1 MKIKAAV
8 VYEKGGPFQIKEV
21 ELDPPKRDEV
31 LVKVTACGVC
41 HTDEGVRQQQ
51 LPTPLPAVLGHEGCG
66 IVEALGPGVTG
77 FKKGDRV
84 GFSYGYCGVCE
95 ACRTGQPYGCERNV
109 ELNFSGARYD
119 GTTRLHDEGGD
130 LASFFGQSAFA
141 THAVVHVHNLI
152 LVPEDVELALVG
164 PLGCGLQTGSGAV
177 LNCLRPEPATSIV
190 VTGCGSVGLSAVM
203 AAKIAGCATIIA
215 CDVVDSRLEMAAE
228 LGATHTVNSRKVPDV
243 VGEVKKITRTGAH
256 YAVDCTGIGACV
268 RQSLNCTRSLGT
280 CAVVGAT
287 ADMTINVEEELMGV
301 CRKLVGVVEGYSVP
315 QVYIP
320 KLMEYYRKGLF
331 PFDKFV
337 KYYDFE
343 DINQAFE
350 DAHRG
355 GVIKAILKMD
365 N

>member
-8 VYEKGGPFQIKEV
+8 VFEKGGPFQIKEV
-21 ELDPPKRDEV
+21 ELDPPKTNEV

-41 HTDEGVRQQQ
+41 HTDDGVRQQK

-66 IVEALGPGVTG
+66 VVEAAGPGVTA

-109 ELNFSGARYD
+109 ELNFSGVHFD
-119 GTTRLHDEGGD
+119 GTTRLHYEGRD
-130 LASFFGQSAFA
+130 LAAFFGQSAFA

-152 LVPEDVELALVG
+152 PVPDDMDLALVG

-177 LNCLRPEPATSIV
+177 LNCLKPGPATSIV

-203 AAKIAGCATIIA
+203 ASKIAGCTTIIA
-215 CDVVDSRLEMAAE
+215 CDVVDSRLEMAKA
-228 LGATHTVNSRKVPDV
+228 LGATHTVNSRSVGSV
-243 VGEVKKITRTGAH
+243 VDEVKKITRIGAH

-268 RQSLNCTRSLGT
+268 RQSLGCTRSLGT
-280 CAVVGAT
+280 CVIVGAT
-287 ADMTINVEEELMGV
+287 AELTINVEEELMGV
-301 CRKLVGVVEGYSVP
+301 CKKLVGVVEGYSVP

-320 KLMEYYRKGLF
+320 KLMEYYQKGLF
-331 PFDKFV
+331 PFDKLV
-337 KYYDFE
+337 TYYDFE

-350 DAHRG
+350 DTHKG
-355 GVIKAILKMD
+355 DVIKAILKME